1 MTGTL
6 EDYLRVVAPHIHHQ
20 LISPDSL
27 AHIATIAKILP
38 ANVTS
43 FLIFE
48 CRLGESQPRA
58 DFLLSVAASEGGRE
72 ILAGRNSAIDL
83 PETLLTNPVWNRIRN
98 FCTNWAD
105 PASTLYKQTHS
116 IWLEFDVVGP
126 PTQIPVPSIFF
137 GPKYIEL
144 DNSSSTK
151 LGIAANPYQWVAET
165 ALRILFGKPIP
176 SSFKRKLFDCFDL
189 LPAGARI
196 FHIGAML
203 ARQVDTVRV
212 CVTDIP
218 ANKLWDYLSRLGWT
232 GSISKLEAFVS
243 ELSSWVDR
251 VDLDLDVG
259 DTILPKIGLECYFN
273 RQPQFEPRWQLFLDR
288 LVETGLCIPAKRDAI
303 LAYPGYSHERSNRE
317 LWPSNL
323 LRVSNLL
330 RSRVSSIFI
339 RQLNHVKIV
348 YQPDIPLEVKAY
360 LSAGYYWTHFQVSQ
374 ENRGSVSLPRKC
386 RGFPT

>member
-6 EDYLRVVAPHIHHQ
+6 EDYLRVVAPYIHHQ

-27 AHIATIAKILP
+27 AHIATIAKIFP

-83 PETLLTNPVWNRIRN
+83 PETLLTNPVWNRIRI

-105 PASTLYKQTHS
+105 PASTLYEQTHS
-116 IWLEFDVVGP
+116 IWLEFDVVEP

-144 DNSSSTK
+144 DNSSPTK
-151 LGIAANPYQWVAET
+151 LGMAANPYQWVVET
-165 ALRILFGKPIP
+165 ALRILFGKPIS

-189 LPAGARI
+189 LPAGACI

-212 CVTDIP
+212 CITDIP
-218 ANKLWDYLSRLGWT
+218 ADKLLDYLSRLGWT

-273 RQPQFEPRWQLFLDR
+273 RQPQFEPKWQLFLGR
-288 LVETGLCIPAKRDAI
+288 LVEIGLCVPAKRDAI
-303 LAYPGYSHERSNRE
+303 LAYPGYSHERANRE

-323 LRVSNLL
+323 LRASNLL
-330 RSRVSSIFI
+330 WPRVSSIFI
-339 RQLNHVKIV
+339 RKLNHIKIV
-348 YQPDIPLEVKAY
+348 YQPDIPVEAKAY
-360 LSAGYYWTHFQVSQ
+360 LSTGSHWTHLLASHEKRGNVSF
-374 ENRGSVSLPRKC
+374 PR
-386 RGFPT
+386 